1 MNVLLPS
8 ELGKIVSSPLIVKA
22 DDQEPVVF
30 PSLGAIKKETTRI
43 SKYNKH
49 VKREA
54 MMMRGTAQEKNRAE
68 AEIDNEREGP
78 GLRRGPMRT
87 RPEVKSDIG
96 NEWGKGWQDDEEK
109 DASECSL

>member
-1 MNVLLPS
+1 
-8 ELGKIVSSPLIVKA
+8 
-22 DDQEPVVF
+22 
-30 PSLGAIKKETTRI
+30 
-43 SKYNKH
+43 
-49 VKREA
+49 

-96 NEWGKGWQDDEEK
+96 NEWGKGWQDDDEK
-109 DASECSL
+109 DASEFSLQPLTAGQELMNSGRQGRPR